1 MVARG
6 ILVDLAA
13 QQTEVVRSAWNV
25 SPGSPTALFVAD
37 RSYLKKLLMPS
48 PNGVVGRF

>member
-1 MVARG
+1 MAARG

-13 QQTEVVRSAWNV
+13 EQTEVVRSAWNV
-25 SPGSPTALFVAD
+25 SLGSATPLFAED
-37 RSYLKKLLMPS
+37 RSFLKKLLMPS